1 MGSNYRTSN
10 MIIQNL
16 LEILIDDRSKEGIVK
31 SHLVEI
37 CGLKTSTG
45 EKYLSKMESAG
56 YIQLFEEKWGKERIR
71 IRYTITDLGKTRYQW
86 FVKINNELL

>member
-1 MGSNYRTSN
+1 MGNNYRTSN

-16 LEILIDDRSKEGIVK
+16 LEILLDDREDEGIVK
-31 SHLVEI
+31 SHLVEL

-45 EKYLSKMESAG
+45 DKYLNKMESAG
-56 YIQLFEEKWGKERIR
+56 YIQSYEEKWGKERIR
-71 IRYTITDLGKTRYQW
+71 IRYTITNLGKTRYEW

>member
-1 MGSNYRTSN
+1 MGNNYRTSN
-10 MIIQNL
+10 MIIQNM
-16 LEILIDDRSKEGIVK
+16 LEILIKDRSEEGIVK
-31 SHLVEI
+31 SHLIEI

-56 YIQLFEEKWGKERIR
+56 YIQSYEEKWGKERIR
-71 IRYTITDLGKTRYQW
+71 IRYYITEFGKTRYQW

>member
-1 MGSNYRTSN
+1 

>member
-71 IRYTITDLGKTRYQW
+71 IRYTITDLGKTRYQL